1 MDILLEISASCMK
14 GHDTFAPVNGVDIF
28 AIGILVLEQSMICG
42 CGYMRVTCP
51 HETST
56 RTRLKAD
63 GSNVICEGKMCLE
76 ISVQCFVQG
85 PFSDV

>member
-1 MDILLEISASCMK
+1 MDILLEVSASCMK
-14 GHDTFAPVNGVDIF
+14 GHDTFAPVNGVDVF
-28 AIGILVLEQSMICG
+28 AIGILISEQSVICG
-42 CGYMRVTCP
+42 RGYMRVTRP

-63 GSNVICEGKMCLE
+63 GSNVIREGKMRLE
-76 ISVQCFVQG
+76 ISVQRFVQG